1 MIDHVY
7 ISVTNIE
14 RSLVFYLEALNP
26 PVWRELGNYDGAAGL
41 ASVPDL
47 AASAT
52 SADRVR

>member
-7 ISVTNIE
+7 ISVTDIE